1 MEFSLLG
8 IPWDFTALRGMPGS
22 RYAPGAVREAFKK
35 ISSRPEQGQ
44 VFWLDRQR
52 LVRLPGGVFFR
63 DEGDMGLYAHDVE
76 RSFGE
81 ISRKVREIAQ
91 EGRVVIALG
100 GDDATTFP
108 IVRGLHDAT
117 DGTIGLIHLDAH
129 LDLLDASEHQG
140 RLSHSSGVRRATEL
154 SRFRTDR
161 MIQVG
166 VRNVNMP
173 SSLAYIE
180 ERGITLL
187 PAREFC
193 RIGALAA
200 ARRALEVTAGA
211 DFVHLGIDIDVL
223 DPGFA
228 PGTDSV
234 EAGGLS
240 PRELFDFVTAVAPRA
255 GAVSIVEVNPMT
267 DHRNQTSSLAANLIA
282 QFVLAKL
289 DGTADA

>member
-22 RYAPGAVREAFKK
+22 RYAPDAVREAFKK
-35 ISSRPEQGQ
+35 ISSRLEQGQ

-63 DEGDMGLYAHDVE
+63 DEGDLELFAHDVA
-76 RSFGE
+76 RSFRE
-81 ISRKVREIAQ
+81 ISSTVREIAQ
-91 EGRVVIALG
+91 AGRVVIAMG
-100 GDDATTFP
+100 GDDGTTFP

-117 DGTIGLIHLDAH
+117 NGTIGMIHLDAH

-154 SRFRTDR
+154 SRFRPDR

-166 VRNVNMP
+166 VRNVNLP
-173 SSLAYIE
+173 SSLAYVR
-180 ERGITLL
+180 ERGIHLL

-193 RIGALAA
+193 RIGAPAA
-200 ARRALEVTAGA
+200 AQRALEATAGA
-211 DFVHLGIDIDVL
+211 DFVHLAIDIDVL

-240 PRELFDFVTAVAPRA
+240 PRELFDFVADVASRA

-289 DGTADA
+289 VGAEGA